1 MIYVVYVRVRVYT
14 YQVRLFT
21 RAFLPDIRLSVG
33 YVLLRYRY
41 RH

>member
-1 MIYVVYVRVRVYT
+1 MIYVVYVRVYT

-41 RH
+41 GH